1 MIRRA
6 LFACI
11 ALALGCGFALAQ
23 PLPVPSTW
31 QNQSGSYLVVNS
43 IDGAGNFKGSYYNYA
58 SGTQCQGT
66 PFDVTG
72 VTSGANIV
80 FVVTWKNSSTS
91 CNSLTE
97 WIGTISGSAIYT
109 SWQLAFPNMTSGNIQ
124 IQYGNDTFQ
133 RLATMLRRGK
143 AKQKR

>member
-11 ALALGCGFALAQ
+11 ALALSCGFALAQ

-43 IDGAGNFKGSYYNYA
+43 IDGAGNFKGTYYNYA
-58 SGTQCQGT
+58 SGTQCLGT

-97 WIGTISGSAIYT
+97 WSGTISGSTIYT
-109 SWQLAFPNMTSGNIQ
+109 SWQLAFPNMVAGNIQ
-124 IQYGNDTFQ
+124 VQLGNDSFQ
-133 RLATMLRRGK
+133 RVGMLRRGK
-143 AKQKR
+143 VKRKR

>member
-1 MIRRA
+1 MFRRA
-6 LFACI
+6 LFAI
-11 ALALGCGFALAQ
+11 LGLVLSAGFALAQ

-31 QNQSGSYLVVNS
+31 QNQLGSYLVVNS
-43 IDGAGNFKGSYYNYA
+43 IDGSDNFKGTYWNYA

-72 VTSGANIV
+72 MTSGAKIV

-91 CNSLTE
+91 CNPLTE
-97 WIGTISGSAIYT
+97 WIGSISGSTIYT
-109 SWQLAFPNMTSGNIQ
+109 SWQLAYPDMNSGNIQ

-133 RLATMLRRGK
+133 RIAAMPRGK
-143 AKQKR
+143 MKRKR